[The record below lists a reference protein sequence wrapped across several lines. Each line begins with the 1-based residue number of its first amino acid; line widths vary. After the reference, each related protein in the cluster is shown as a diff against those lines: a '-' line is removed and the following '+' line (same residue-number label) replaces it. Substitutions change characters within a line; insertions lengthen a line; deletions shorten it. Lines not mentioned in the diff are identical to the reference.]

1 MTVTMF
7 NNPEVAL
14 KLIRSDNYQDH
25 VRPKY
30 NSKADASSM
39 NIRGKW
45 PKSFG
50 EYAKLWAKTVKGDE
64 NAYPS
69 IKEVVMGICTYH
81 MDTVK

>member
-1 MTVTMF
+1 LEELKEKPEEDPKVISFILCATINLGNMTVTMF
-7 NNPEVAL
+7 NNPKVAL

-45 PKSFG
+45 PEYSG
-50 EYAKLWAKTVKGDE
+50 EFA
-64 NAYPS
+64 
-69 IKEVVMGICTYH
+69 
-81 MDTVK
+81 